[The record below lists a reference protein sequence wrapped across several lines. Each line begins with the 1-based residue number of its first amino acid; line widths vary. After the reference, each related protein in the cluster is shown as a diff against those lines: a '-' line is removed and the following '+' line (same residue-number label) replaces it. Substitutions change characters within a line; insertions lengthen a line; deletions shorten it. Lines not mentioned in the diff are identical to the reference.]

1 MNKIDNNNDH
11 GNNNNNVNGYWEEKS
26 KEGLP
31 VFSQTGMWREKDRVI
46 EIKLCDNH
54 IIIIYDNHNF
64 DLF

>member
-54 IIIIYDNHNF
+54 IIII
-64 DLF
+64 